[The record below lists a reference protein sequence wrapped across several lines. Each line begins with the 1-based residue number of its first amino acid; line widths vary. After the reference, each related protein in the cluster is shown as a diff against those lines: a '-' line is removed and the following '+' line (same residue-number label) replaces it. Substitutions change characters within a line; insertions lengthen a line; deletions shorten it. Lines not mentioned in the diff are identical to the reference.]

1 MERRG
6 FLRMLG
12 ASALAVRG
20 VRLLAAPA
28 TDARLLLVFLR
39 GGYDCAN
46 VLVPWSSPFYHQ
58 ARPSLAIARP
68 DPADPRAALALD
80 ADWGLHPA
88 LRDSILPL
96 WQKGQAAFI
105 PFAGTQDLSRSH
117 FETQDSME
125 AGEPLDGPREYGSG
139 FLNRLAAACGS
150 LNPVAFTDSLPLAMA
165 GAAAIPNISLRQFGK
180 APFDQR
186 QMAVIQGMYRGLPLE
201 PQVAEGFQ
209 LKRDVA
215 LEYQKEME
223 GAGRDAVSSRGFEL
237 EARRTARLMRDRF
250 NLGFIDVGGWDTHVN
265 EGGAQG
271 ALATNLESLGRGLAG
286 FAQELGPAWNRTVV
300 VVVSEFGRTFRENG
314 TRGTDHGHGS
324 VHWVLG
330 GAVRGGRLAGEQV
343 PVTRETLF
351 QDRDFP
357 VLNEY
362 REVLGGLFQRLY
374 GLGAAQL
381 ETVFPRARPRD
392 LGLI

>member
-271 ALATNLESLGRGLAG
+271 ALPRSWGRPGTAPWWWWSPNSAAL
-286 FAQELGPAWNRTVV
+286 
-300 VVVSEFGRTFRENG
+300 SGRTAPAVP
-314 TRGTDHGHGS
+314 TTATAACTGS
-324 VHWVLG
+324 W
-330 GAVRGGRLAGEQV
+330 AGRC
-343 PVTRETLF
+343 
-351 QDRDFP
+351 
-357 VLNEY
+357 
-362 REVLGGLFQRLY
+362 
-374 GLGAAQL
+374 GAAGW
-381 ETVFPRARPRD
+381 PGSRCR
-392 LGLI
+392 